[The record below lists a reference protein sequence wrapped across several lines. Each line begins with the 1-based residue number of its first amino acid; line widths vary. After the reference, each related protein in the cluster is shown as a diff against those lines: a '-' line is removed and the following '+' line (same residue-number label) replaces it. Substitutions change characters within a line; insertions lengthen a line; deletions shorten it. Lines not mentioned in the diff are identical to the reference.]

1 MPPNEPSVAERSVGE
16 LLGDLMHETTTLVRQ
31 EITLA
36 KNEMTQKAATA
47 AKNAGALAVGG
58 VIAYT
63 GLLAIVAAII
73 LLLVHWGVTAWVSAL
88 IVGIVIA
95 AIGGGL
101 VMKSLTTLKHTDM
114 APHQT
119 IETLKEDAQWAKDQT
134 KQK

>member
-36 KNEMTQKAATA
+36 KNEMTQKAAIA

-101 VMKSLTTLKHTDM
+101 VMKGLTTLKHTDM

>member
-1 MPPNEPSVAERSVGE
+1 MPPNEQHPAERSVGE

-36 KNEMTQKAATA
+36 KNEMTQKATTA
-47 AKNAGALAVGG
+47 GKNAAALAVGG
-58 VIAYT
+58 VVAYT
-63 GLLAIVAAII
+63 GLLAVVAGII
-73 LLLVHWGVTAWVSAL
+73 LLLVHFGVTAWVSAL
-88 IVGIVIA
+88 LVGIVIA

-101 VMKSLTTLKHTDM
+101 VMKGLATLKHIDM

-134 KQK
+134 R